1 MAAHDAQHCPKKRN
15 DVPEE
20 EEEEEDAGEMI

>member
-20 EEEEEDAGEMI
+20 EEEEDAGEMI